1 MVEKYLF
8 KNFKQRPEDEQV
20 QIIDF
25 FKTERTQDETLAFF
39 DYKRSAIKELT
50 DDHTLSRRDERFI
63 NLAGN
68 VQITPKYSIHEE
80 LRRGLDEAR
89 RGPKARARPEPRPAR
104 APTETEQRVLDII
117 GTFRKGAPIQTG
129 DVRFAAACDGL
140 DLSDMDPAALTRVL
154 KRRCEPRI
162 DREVHRTYWYR
173 TW

>member
-1 MVEKYLF
+1 MVQKFLF
-8 KNFKQRPEDEQV
+8 KNIAKYTDEEQK
-20 QIIDF
+20 QIIDYF
-25 FKTERTQDETLAFF
+25 STERTQDETLAFF
-39 DYKRSAIKELT
+39 GYKRAAIADLIA
-50 DDHTLSRRDERFI
+50 DHALIRRDERYI
-63 NLAGN
+63 ALNES
-68 VQITPKYSIHEE
+68 VQITPKYRIHKD
-80 LRRGLDEAR
+80 LKYD
-89 RGPKARARPEPRPAR
+89 KAPPAIKQKKKIK
-104 APTETEQRVLDII
+104 PLTETETRVLNTI